1 MGNPSVAFS
10 FKLPYTMAEMI
21 AQAYP
26 AHFTELSDTEG
37 QSKTQPTNSS
47 TPIPPV
53 ARCQSWLSRGRLIG
67 LLYLAT
73 IIAAELITNFV
84 DTEGGITLFTFILI
98 GLIAHS
104 SLTRD
109 NSLRRLLLAL
119 CLVPLVRVVG
129 FSIPLGELRQIYWYP
144 IIYTP
149 LLVATFLV
157 MRHLNIRPVEVGL
170 TIKRQQIRSQL
181 LLATSGV
188 ALGIAEYV
196 ILKPHPLISEL
207 TLASVIL
214 PALIL
219 IIFTGF
225 VEELVFRG
233 LLQKVSSGL
242 LGDWGGIVYVSV
254 LFAIL
259 HVGYVQGV
267 WHCTVWDVP
276 LVFAIALFFSW
287 IVKRTGSL
295 VGVTLSHSLTNIGLF
310 LVIPFLF
317 N

>member
-1 MGNPSVAFS
+1 M
-10 FKLPYTMAEMI
+10 
-21 AQAYP
+21 
-26 AHFTELSDTEG
+26 HFTEISETEE
-37 QSKTQPTNSS
+37 QS
-47 TPIPPV
+47 PPV
-53 ARCQSWLSRGRLIG
+53 ARCQSWLNRGRLVG
-67 LLYLAT
+67 LLYLAI

-84 DTEGGITLFTFILI
+84 DAEGGITLYTFILV
-98 GLIAHS
+98 GLILHFSVAK
-104 SLTRD
+104 D

-129 FSIPLGELRQIYWYP
+129 FSLPLGELHQIYWYP

-149 LLVATFLV
+149 LLVATFVV
-157 MRHLNIRPVEVGL
+157 MHHLNIRPAEIGL

-188 ALGIAEYV
+188 AIGIVEYV

-207 TLASVIL
+207 NPTSVIL

-219 IIFTGF
+219 IISTGF

-242 LGDWGGIVYVSV
+242 LANLGGIVYVSV

-267 WHCTVWDVP
+267 LDRTVWDVP
-276 LVFAIALFFSW
+276 FVFVIALFFSW

-295 VGVTLSHSLTNIGLF
+295 VGVTLSHGLTNIGLF
-310 LVIPFLF
+310 LVIPFLL

>member
-1 MGNPSVAFS
+1 V
-10 FKLPYTMAEMI
+10 
-21 AQAYP
+21 
-26 AHFTELSDTEG
+26 HFTENSDTNG

-47 TPIPPV
+47 APISPV
-53 ARCQSWLSRGRLIG
+53 ARCQSWLSQVRLIG
-67 LLYLAT
+67 LLYLAI

-84 DTEGGITLFTFILI
+84 DPEGGITLYTFILA
-98 GLIAHS
+98 GLILHFSVA
-104 SLTRD
+104 RD
-109 NSLRRLLLAL
+109 NSLRRLLLSL
-119 CLVPLVRVVG
+119 CLIPLVRVVG

-149 LLVATFLV
+149 LLAAIFVV
-157 MRHLNIRPVEVGL
+157 MRHLNIRPAEVGL
-170 TIKRQQIRSQL
+170 TIKQRQIRSQL

-188 ALGIAEYV
+188 AIGMVEYV
-196 ILKPHPLISEL
+196 ILKPYPLISEL
-207 TLASVIL
+207 NPTSVIL

-225 VEELVFRG
+225 TEELVFRG
-233 LLQKVSSGL
+233 LLQKVSGGV
-242 LGDWGGIVYVSV
+242 LGVWGGIIYVSV

-267 WHCTVWDVP
+267 WHRTVWDVP
-276 LVFAIALFFSW
+276 FVFVIALFFAW

-310 LVIPFLF
+310 LIIPFLLH
-317 N
+317 